1 MKRYDPMMVGKRIR
15 RQRIIMG
22 LTQEEVA
29 EKIERSYKYYQD
41 IERGTCGMSI
51 DTILSIAECLHTS
64 IDYLISGNN
73 EKNFPTFNGEEEQQ
87 ALIDALSKCSI
98 HKKKYALELI
108 KLFLKACGEQ

>member
-64 IDYLISGNN
+64 IDYLIFGNN
-73 EKNFPTFNGEEEQQ
+73 EKNFHTFNGEEEQQ
-87 ALIDALSKCSI
+87 ALIDALSNCSI

-108 KLFLKACGEQ
+108 KLFLKACDEQ

>member
-22 LTQEEVA
+22 MTQEEVA

-51 DTILSIAECLHTS
+51 NTILSIAECLHTS
-64 IDYLISGNN
+64 IDYLIFGNN
-73 EKNFPTFNGEEEQQ
+73 EKIFPTFNGEEEQQ

-108 KLFLKACGEQ
+108 KIFLKACDEQ

>member
-1 MKRYDPMMVGKRIR
+1 MMVGKRIR

-41 IERGTCGMSI
+41 IERGICGMSI

-64 IDYLISGNN
+64 IDYLIFGNN

-87 ALIDALSKCSI
+87 ALIDALSNCSI

-108 KLFLKACGEQ
+108 KLFLKACDEQ